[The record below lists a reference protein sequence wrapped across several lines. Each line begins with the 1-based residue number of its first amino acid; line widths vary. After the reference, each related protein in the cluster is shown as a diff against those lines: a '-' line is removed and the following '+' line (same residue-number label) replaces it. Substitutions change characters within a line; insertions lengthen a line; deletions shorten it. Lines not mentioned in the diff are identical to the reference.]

1 MSQPPTS
8 VTRILDSG
16 SAQDVIAAE
25 LAKFR
30 RNVTVLFTDIKG
42 STAYFTRFG
51 DDAGLVMVHETN
63 ELLGG
68 IVAKH
73 GGWVAKTIGDAV
85 MAVFEE
91 SSKAVTAAI
100 TMQRALAEKNAR
112 LQEPER
118 VLVRIGLNYGPGIV
132 KSKDVFGDVVN
143 VASRVESAAAPEQIV
158 ISDTLKDTLG
168 EASPFRVRYLGQFI
182 LRGKSEDRALFEV
195 FWKDVDPH
203 TAPPHT
209 MLVKARPASALPH
222 MKLLH
227 IGPDGVV
234 KAEIPLQQSLVI
246 GRSVGGLT
254 FPHDAGL
261 QPRHAALTV
270 ENGQV
275 FIHAEGEA
283 ESYYSVVGTYT
294 LLDGDL
300 VKMGKH
306 TFRYAAKTD
315 ALSRAAAIGTRIGDL
330 ASQLAAPV
338 AELIGTDDAA
348 QHYSLDREE
357 ITFGRSHA
365 TYAFPQD
372 PLMSRAHA
380 RVYHRGEDFF
390 IEDLESRNG
399 TFLKVRGKVPL
410 AFGTRLHMA
419 GQVFQLER
427 AFTPA
432 EG

>member
-1 MSQPPTS
+1 MSQPSTS

-16 SAQDVIAAE
+16 SAHDVIAAE

-68 IVAKH
+68 IVAKY

-85 MAVFEE
+85 MAVFDEG
-91 SSKAVTAAI
+91 SKAVTAAI
-100 TMQRALAEKNAR
+100 AMQRAMAERNTRLAEE
-112 LQEPER
+112 QR

-158 ISDTLKDTLG
+158 ISDALKDMLG
-168 EASPFRVRYLGQFI
+168 EGSPFRVRYLGQFV

-195 FWKDVDPH
+195 LWKDADPH

-209 MLVKARPASALPH
+209 MLVKARPASPA

-227 IGPDGVV
+227 VGSDGTVSR
-234 KAEIPLQQSLVI
+234 EFPLEQSLVI
-246 GRSVGGLT
+246 GRSEGGLT
-254 FPHDAGL
+254 FPHDASMR
-261 QPRHAALTV
+261 PRHALVTV

-275 FIHAEGEA
+275 FIQAEGEA
-283 ESYYSVVGTYT
+283 EAYYSVVGTYT

-338 AELIGTDDAA
+338 AELIGTDDDE

-365 TYAFPQD
+365 TYTFPKD

-380 RVYHRGEDFF
+380 RIYHRGEDFF

-419 GQVFQLER
+419 GQVLQLER
-427 AFTPA
+427 AITPDVR
-432 EG
+432 